1 MKTSIF
7 MVLTSEMLQLQ
18 RNGDAMIP
26 GTLRVVLIVAVI
38 VYFIMILIF
47 LKNKTLELRYTL
59 LWMFAGMILA
69 VLVIWPELLSRLV
82 RLVGIQ
88 SNMNGLF
95 IMAIAF
101 IVMIMMSLTSIV
113 SRQTNKIRHLI
124 QEIAILEKR
133 VRELEKK
140 VEHGSIDEKRSD

>member
-1 MKTSIF
+1 
-7 MVLTSEMLQLQ
+7 
-18 RNGDAMIP
+18 MIP
-26 GTLRVVLIVAVI
+26 GTLRVVLIVAII

-59 LWMFAGMILA
+59 LWMFAGMMLA
-69 VLVIWPELLSRLV
+69 VLVIWPELLGRLV

-133 VRELEKK
+133 VRELEKT
-140 VEHGSIDEKRSD
+140 V

>member
-1 MKTSIF
+1 
-7 MVLTSEMLQLQ
+7 MLQLQ

-26 GTLRVVLIVAVI
+26 GTLRVVLIAAVI
-38 VYFIMILIF
+38 VYFVMILIF

-59 LWMFAGMILA
+59 LWMFAGIILA

-82 RLVGIQ
+82 RLAGIQ

-133 VRELEKK
+133 VRELEKDSVK
-140 VEHGSIDEKRSD
+140 NCQKIQNND

>member
-1 MKTSIF
+1 
-7 MVLTSEMLQLQ
+7 
-18 RNGDAMIP
+18 MIP
-26 GTLRVVLIVAVI
+26 STLRIVLIVALAF
-38 VYFIMILIF
+38 YFVMLLIF

-59 LWMFAGMILA
+59 LWMFAGVILA
-69 VLVIWPELLSRLV
+69 LLVIWPELLSRFV

-133 VRELEKK
+133 VRELEDNTKNM
-140 VEHGSIDEKRSD
+140 ET

>member
-1 MKTSIF
+1 
-7 MVLTSEMLQLQ
+7 
-18 RNGDAMIP
+18 MIP
-26 GTLRVVLIVAVI
+26 ATLRVVLIAGVI
-38 VYFIMILIF
+38 VYFVVILIF

-59 LWMFAGMILA
+59 LWMLAGAILA
-69 VLVIWPELLSRLV
+69 VFVIWPVTLSKIVGLI
-82 RLVGIQ
+82 GIQ

-113 SRQTNKIRHLI
+113 SKQTNKIRHLI

-133 VRELEKK
+133 LRELEQNTDVK
-140 VEHGSIDEKRSD
+140 E

>member
-1 MKTSIF
+1 
-7 MVLTSEMLQLQ
+7 
-18 RNGDAMIP
+18 MIP
-26 GTLRVVLIVAVI
+26 ATLRVVLIAGVI
-38 VYFIMILIF
+38 VYFVMILIF

-59 LWMFAGMILA
+59 LWMLAGAILA
-69 VLVIWPELLSRLV
+69 VFVIWPETLSKIVGLI
-82 RLVGIQ
+82 GIQ

-113 SRQTNKIRHLI
+113 SKQTNKIRHLI

-133 VRELEKK
+133 LRELEQNTDLK
-140 VEHGSIDEKRSD
+140 E

>member
-1 MKTSIF
+1 
-7 MVLTSEMLQLQ
+7 
-18 RNGDAMIP
+18 MIP
-26 GTLRVVLIVAVI
+26 ATLRLVLIAAVI
-38 VYFIMILIF
+38 VYFITILIF

-69 VLVIWPELLSRLV
+69 VLGIWPELLSGLV

-113 SRQTNKIRHLI
+113 SKQTNKIRHLV

-133 VRELEKK
+133 VRELEKDNAGSLR
-140 VEHGSIDEKRSD
+140 EIQNHGQKEKE

>member
-1 MKTSIF
+1 
-7 MVLTSEMLQLQ
+7 
-18 RNGDAMIP
+18 MIP
-26 GTLRVVLIVAVI
+26 GTLRVVLIAAVI
-38 VYFIMILIF
+38 VYFVMILIF

-59 LWMFAGMILA
+59 LWMFAGIILA

-82 RLVGIQ
+82 RLAGIQ

-133 VRELEKK
+133 VRELEKD
-140 VEHGSIDEKRSD
+140 SEKNCQKIQNND

>member
-1 MKTSIF
+1 
-7 MVLTSEMLQLQ
+7 
-18 RNGDAMIP
+18 MIP
-26 GTLRVVLIVAVI
+26 STLRIVLIAALI
-38 VYFIMILIF
+38 FYFVMILIF

-59 LWMFAGMILA
+59 LWMFAGVILA
-69 VLVIWPELLSRLV
+69 LLVIWPELLSRFV

-133 VRELEKK
+133 LRALESGTEKK
-140 VEHGSIDEKRSD
+140 SRKNDDSE

>member
-1 MKTSIF
+1 

-26 GTLRVVLIVAVI
+26 GTLRVVLIAAII

-133 VRELEKK
+133 VRELEKDSVK
-140 VEHGSIDEKRSD
+140 NCQEIQDND

>member
-1 MKTSIF
+1 

-26 GTLRVVLIVAVI
+26 GTLRVVLIAAII

-82 RLVGIQ
+82 RLAGIQ

-133 VRELEKK
+133 VRELEKD
-140 VEHGSIDEKRSD
+140 SEKNCQKIQNND

>member
-1 MKTSIF
+1 
-7 MVLTSEMLQLQ
+7 
-18 RNGDAMIP
+18 MIP
-26 GTLRVVLIVAVI
+26 STLRIVLIAALI
-38 VYFIMILIF
+38 FYFVMILIF

-59 LWMFAGMILA
+59 LWMFAGVILA
-69 VLVIWPELLSRLV
+69 LLVIWPELLSRFV

-101 IVMIMMSLTSIV
+101 VLFITMSLTSIV

-133 VRELEKK
+133 LRALESGTEKK
-140 VEHGSIDEKRSD
+140 SRKNDDSE

>member
-1 MKTSIF
+1 
-7 MVLTSEMLQLQ
+7 MLPLQ

-26 GTLRVVLIVAVI
+26 GTLRVVLIVAII

-59 LWMFAGMILA
+59 LWMFAGMMLA
-69 VLVIWPELLSRLV
+69 VLVIWPELLGRLV

-95 IMAIAF
+95 IMAIVF

-133 VRELEKK
+133 VRELEKDSVK
-140 VEHGSIDEKRSD
+140 NCQEIRNNG

>member
-1 MKTSIF
+1 
-7 MVLTSEMLQLQ
+7 
-18 RNGDAMIP
+18 MIP
-26 GTLRVVLIVAVI
+26 ATLQIVLIVSLI
-38 VYFIMILIF
+38 IYFIIILIF

-59 LWMFAGMILA
+59 LWMFAGVVLA
-69 VLVIWPELLSRLV
+69 ILVIWPELLSRLV

-95 IMAIAF
+95 VMAIAF

-113 SRQTNKIRHLI
+113 SRQTNKIRHLV

-133 VRELEKK
+133 VRELEKDSVK
-140 VEHGSIDEKRSD
+140 NCQEIQNND

>member
-1 MKTSIF
+1 
-7 MVLTSEMLQLQ
+7 
-18 RNGDAMIP
+18 MIP
-26 GTLRVVLIVAVI
+26 GTLRVVLIAAVI
-38 VYFIMILIF
+38 VYFVMILIF

-59 LWMFAGMILA
+59 LWMFAGIILA

-82 RLVGIQ
+82 RLAGIQ

-133 VRELEKK
+133 VRELEKD
-140 VEHGSIDEKRSD
+140 SEKNGQKIQNND

>member
-1 MKTSIF
+1 
-7 MVLTSEMLQLQ
+7 
-18 RNGDAMIP
+18 MIP
-26 GTLRVVLIVAVI
+26 STLRIVLIAALI
-38 VYFIMILIF
+38 FYFVMILIF

-59 LWMFAGMILA
+59 LWMFSGVILA
-69 VLVIWPELLSRLV
+69 LLVIWPELLSRFV

-133 VRELEKK
+133 LRALESGTEKK
-140 VEHGSIDEKRSD
+140 SRKNDDSE

>member
-1 MKTSIF
+1 

-26 GTLRVVLIVAVI
+26 GTLRVVLIAAII

-82 RLVGIQ
+82 RLVGIK

-133 VRELEKK
+133 VRELEKDSVK
-140 VEHGSIDEKRSD
+140 NCQEIQDND

>member
-1 MKTSIF
+1 
-7 MVLTSEMLQLQ
+7 
-18 RNGDAMIP
+18 MIP
-26 GTLRVVLIVAVI
+26 GTLRVVLIAAVI

-88 SNMNGLF
+88 NNMNGLF

-133 VRELEKK
+133 VRELEKDRVK
-140 VEHGSIDEKRSD
+140 NCQEIQDND

>member
-1 MKTSIF
+1 
-7 MVLTSEMLQLQ
+7 
-18 RNGDAMIP
+18 MIP
-26 GTLRVVLIVAVI
+26 GTLRIVLIAAI
-38 VYFIMILIF
+38 IIYFIMILIF

-133 VRELEKK
+133 VRELEKDI
-140 VEHGSIDEKRSD
+140 VNNRQEIQNND

>member
-26 GTLRVVLIVAVI
+26 GTLRVVLIVAII

>member
-1 MKTSIF
+1 
-7 MVLTSEMLQLQ
+7 
-18 RNGDAMIP
+18 MIP
-26 GTLRVVLIVAVI
+26 GTLRVVLIVAII

>member
-1 MKTSIF
+1 
-7 MVLTSEMLQLQ
+7 
-18 RNGDAMIP
+18 MIP
-26 GTLRVVLIVAVI
+26 ATLRVLLIAGVI
-38 VYFIMILIF
+38 VYFVVILIF

-59 LWMFAGMILA
+59 LWMLAGAILA
-69 VLVIWPELLSRLV
+69 VFVIWPETLSKIVELI
-82 RLVGIQ
+82 GIQ

-113 SRQTNKIRHLI
+113 SKQTNKIRHLI

-133 VRELEKK
+133 LRELEQYTDLK
-140 VEHGSIDEKRSD
+140 E

>member
-1 MKTSIF
+1 
-7 MVLTSEMLQLQ
+7 MLPLQ

-26 GTLRVVLIVAVI
+26 GTLRVVLIVAII

-59 LWMFAGMILA
+59 LWMFAGMMLA
-69 VLVIWPELLSRLV
+69 VLVIWPELLGRLV

-133 VRELEKK
+133 VRELEKDSVK
-140 VEHGSIDEKRSD
+140 NCQEIRNND

>member
-1 MKTSIF
+1 
-7 MVLTSEMLQLQ
+7 
-18 RNGDAMIP
+18 MIP
-26 GTLRVVLIVAVI
+26 STLRIVLIVALI
-38 VYFIMILIF
+38 FYFIMILIF

-59 LWMFAGMILA
+59 LWMFAGVILA
-69 VLVIWPELLSRLV
+69 LLVIWPEILSRFV

-113 SRQTNKIRHLI
+113 SRQTNKIRHLV

-133 VRELEKK
+133 LRELENDSEKDGRK
-140 VEHGSIDEKRSD
+140 DIDKRQDDRRFD

>member
-1 MKTSIF
+1 
-7 MVLTSEMLQLQ
+7 
-18 RNGDAMIP
+18 MIP
-26 GTLRVVLIVAVI
+26 GTLRVVLIAAVI
-38 VYFIMILIF
+38 VYFVMILIF

-59 LWMFAGMILA
+59 LWMFAGIILA

-82 RLVGIQ
+82 RLAGIQ

-113 SRQTNKIRHLI
+113 SRPTNKIRHLI

-133 VRELEKK
+133 VRELEKD
-140 VEHGSIDEKRSD
+140 SEKNCQKIQNND

>member
-1 MKTSIF
+1 
-7 MVLTSEMLQLQ
+7 
-18 RNGDAMIP
+18 MIP
-26 GTLRVVLIVAVI
+26 GTLRIVLIVAII

-69 VLVIWPELLSRLV
+69 VLVIWPELLSSLV
-82 RLVGIQ
+82 RLAGIQ

-140 VEHGSIDEKRSD
+140 VERGSIDEKRSD

>member
-26 GTLRVVLIVAVI
+26 GTLRVVLIVAII

-133 VRELEKK
+133 VRELEKDSVK
-140 VEHGSIDEKRSD
+140 NCQEIQDND

>member
-1 MKTSIF
+1 
-7 MVLTSEMLQLQ
+7 
-18 RNGDAMIP
+18 MIP
-26 GTLRVVLIVAVI
+26 GTLRVVLIAAVI
-38 VYFIMILIF
+38 VYFVMILIF

-59 LWMFAGMILA
+59 LWMFAGIILA

-82 RLVGIQ
+82 RLAGIQ

-133 VRELEKK
+133 VRELEKDSVK
-140 VEHGSIDEKRSD
+140 NCQKIQNND